1 MKKRLLIIITIM
13 VAILCVGCGK
23 KNEKLDS
30 DIIGIEYSFSNSYG
44 NVVDTAKRIFKF
56 QSDGNVLLSNDY
68 DSSTV
73 SFKITQKEYNELVEY
88 ISDRISVFDEKVN
101 EETSVSDGIY
111 SSITITL
118 KNNSVKTMGGYM
130 VTNKEYEEIRNKI
143 NELINNPTC
152 ESYVSNIGK

>member
-56 QSDGNVLLSNDY
+56 HPVRFVRRLLLCD
-68 DSSTV
+68 V
-73 SFKITQKEYNELVEY
+73 
-88 ISDRISVFDEKVN
+88 
-101 EETSVSDGIY
+101 
-111 SSITITL
+111 
-118 KNNSVKTMGGYM
+118 
-130 VTNKEYEEIRNKI
+130 
-143 NELINNPTC
+143 
-152 ESYVSNIGK
+152 